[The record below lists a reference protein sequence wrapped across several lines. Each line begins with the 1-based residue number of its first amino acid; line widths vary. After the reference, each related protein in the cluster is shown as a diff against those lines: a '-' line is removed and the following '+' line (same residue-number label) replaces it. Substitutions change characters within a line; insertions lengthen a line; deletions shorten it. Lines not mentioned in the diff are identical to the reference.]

1 MAGELETD
9 ARDRKNSSIV
19 KTVAITAANR
29 AELVDEPEPSAHGD
43 IAKVN
48 LRVIPMC
55 TEFKSYGAGET
66 TNRLGHEA
74 SGVVVDP
81 GGSNRAHVGD
91 RVVVMPQYGCGV
103 CRYCTSGEHIYCGN
117 QRDVLAETGSS
128 YGTATFAEFLI
139 KPDWLLLPV
148 PEDISL
154 RHAAMACCAL
164 GPSFNAI
171 KAMQVSASDTL
182 LVMGCGPVGLGA
194 VINGVARGAP
204 VISVDVNHYRLKL
217 AERLGAVAGIDP
229 TSPTALAEVRA
240 LTRGSGVDAIFDST
254 GVPEAVEFFEQ
265 LVHPLTRAS
274 FVVLGRSVVV
284 EQARCPGHGGAGL
297 LALEPSTVWGRDVP
311 VNPTVRGTA
320 RQACHPHIRPGRRGR
335 GLPRSIVRELWESV
349 VIPFWGG

>member
-1 MAGELETD
+1 METD
-9 ARDRKNSSIV
+9 ARDRKNPSIV
-19 KTVAITAANR
+19 KTVAITAASR
-29 AELVDEPEPSAHGD
+29 AELVDEPEPSADGD

-48 LRVIPMC
+48 LRVVPMC

-81 GGSNRAHVGD
+81 GGSNRVHVGD

-103 CRYCTSGEHIYCGN
+103 CRYCTSGEHIYCAN
-117 QRDVLAETGSS
+117 QRDVLSETGSS

-148 PEDISL
+148 PGDISL

-194 VINGVARGAP
+194 VINGVARGAR

-240 LTRGSGVDAIFDST
+240 LTRDSGVDAIFDST

-274 FVVLGRSVVV
+274 FVVLGRSVVLNRLV
-284 EQARCPGHGGAGL
+284 
-297 LALEPSTVWGRDVP
+297 
-311 VNPTVRGTA
+311 VRGMEA
-320 RQACHPHIRPGRRGR
+320 RGCWHWNHQRYGAEMFELIR
-335 GLPRSIVRELWESV
+335 RSGELLDKLVTHTFALDDVEEAFRVQLSGNCGKV
-349 VIPFWGG
+349 LLFPSGEAEV